1 MKEHDKNSLVG
12 FILIAII
19 LVIFNTFFF
28 PEATEEKQEDLTSVS
43 EEFNSNLIKEETP
56 EEESNIKK
64 KQDNIN
70 HLHDQFANTVKGSN
84 EYEVIENDKLKIT
97 ISNKGGRIIGVI
109 LKEYKTYNSL
119 PLNLLDSDSSNFN
132 LQFTTGET
140 INTSDLYFKAV
151 KYSNK
156 KIGMRLESDSSHYV
170 EYIYTINDDYI
181 VNLDIKMIGMNS
193 LIPKNINYINLEWQM
208 KTPQTEKSKSSQDM
222 YTGIHYQYSSDKE
235 VDYVS
240 FTSDYKEEKINSRL
254 NLVGFKQQFFSSI
267 FIAKEGFQKPTLLKS
282 KKNENSK
289 FIKDLYAKFEL
300 PYTHQKEE
308 TLRFEFFFGP
318 NHYKTL
324 QSYNSNFEEMI
335 DLGFMWIDTIVN
347 KYVII
352 NLFNFL
358 NNYISNY
365 GIIILLL
372 TVIIKICLAP
382 FTYKTYLSQA
392 KMKVLKPEIDKINEK
407 HKGGKDPMKMQQATL
422 ALYRKTGVNPMGGC
436 LPMLFQFPILIA
448 MFRFFPA
455 SIELRQESFLWA
467 DDLSAYDSILDLP
480 FNIPFYGDHV
490 SLFTLL
496 MTVSTLLYTRMN
508 SSMATGQMAQMKWMM
523 YLMPIMF
530 LGFFNSYAAA
540 LSYYYFLANMI
551 TFSQQWVMKRFIN
564 EDAILSELER
574 NKKKPKKKSKFQKKL
589 EELQKKQAEQLRK
602 KR

>member
-12 FILIAII
+12 FVLIAII

-43 EEFNSNLIKEETP
+43 EEFNSNLIKKETP

-70 HLHDQFANTVKGSN
+70 HLHNQFANTVKGSN
-84 EYEVIENDKLKIT
+84 EYEVIENDKLKIS

-140 INTSDLYFKAV
+140 INTSDLYFKAI

-254 NLVGFKQQFFSSI
+254 NWVGFKQQFF
-267 FIAKEGFQKPTLLKS
+267 
-282 KKNENSK
+282 
-289 FIKDLYAKFEL
+289 
-300 PYTHQKEE
+300 
-308 TLRFEFFFGP
+308 
-318 NHYKTL
+318 
-324 QSYNSNFEEMI
+324 
-335 DLGFMWIDTIVN
+335 
-347 KYVII
+347 I
-352 NLFNFL
+352 ND
-358 NNYISNY
+358 
-365 GIIILLL
+365 G
-372 TVIIKICLAP
+372 
-382 FTYKTYLSQA
+382 
-392 KMKVLKPEIDKINEK
+392 
-407 HKGGKDPMKMQQATL
+407 
-422 ALYRKTGVNPMGGC
+422 
-436 LPMLFQFPILIA
+436 
-448 MFRFFPA
+448 
-455 SIELRQESFLWA
+455 
-467 DDLSAYDSILDLP
+467 
-480 FNIPFYGDHV
+480 
-490 SLFTLL
+490 
-496 MTVSTLLYTRMN
+496 
-508 SSMATGQMAQMKWMM
+508 
-523 YLMPIMF
+523 
-530 LGFFNSYAAA
+530 
-540 LSYYYFLANMI
+540 
-551 TFSQQWVMKRFIN
+551 
-564 EDAILSELER
+564 
-574 NKKKPKKKSKFQKKL
+574 
-589 EELQKKQAEQLRK
+589 
-602 KR
+602 